1 MQRLQRTTAHVDA
14 TLVPQPTAA
23 PEGPSAGQPI
33 VVTIL
38 GSGNS
43 GHVCAALFEENT
55 KGRVKTCLL
64 TSRPGLWQSMRPK
77 VTFPDG
83 KVQEGRIHKISSDP
97 AELIPESDIVLWT
110 GPVNSMKEVFE
121 RIAPYV
127 KTKKTAIGTI
137 FAQGLSHVLAS
148 RVFGPKVRF
157 FALRNIPWLCRT
169 VTPGVEAQI
178 VGEKTSIGI
187 MTINLDM
194 DFVKNQL
201 EPLFVVQKMGKW
213 EPVMEQLPDFSPVV
227 FNPANQIIHPARYWG
242 MFRKWTGQPLT
253 GKDEPNEWL
262 YRDMDEV
269 AGNVLQVLD
278 EELQSLKDAY
288 FSATGASGCHE
299 VIPLAERLVAQ
310 YGDQIEDKSTMAKMV
325 GTNKAYSMAKTPVL
339 RTKLGVMP
347 NPNHRVVLDDIG
359 WGLCVLV
366 SIAERLEDVTGIKIH
381 MTMTKAMIEWHQ
393 QMMKK
398 EFLIDGKL
406 RGRDCD
412 GLVLLRSTDPL
423 ELAALAAGQTVDN
436 WLPKVDAEAE
446 EERYGNP

>member
-1 MQRLQRTTAHVDA
+1 MHRVQRIASHVDNSA
-14 TLVPQPTAA
+14 SLNAELTSS
-23 PEGPSAGQPI
+23 PSAGQPM
-33 VVTIL
+33 VVTIV

-43 GHVCAALFEENT
+43 GHVCAGLFEENT
-55 KGRVKTCLL
+55 KGRVKTYLL
-64 TSRPGLWQSMRPK
+64 TSRPELWQDKKPRVK
-77 VTFPDG
+77 FPDG
-83 KVQEGRIHKISSDP
+83 SVQEGKIHKISSNP
-97 AELIPESDIVLWT
+97 ADLIPESDIVLWT

-121 RIAPYV
+121 SIAPYV
-127 KTKKTAIGTI
+127 KTKKTAVGTI
-137 FAQGLSHVLAS
+137 FAQGLSHVLAN
-148 RVFGPKVRF
+148 RVFGPNVRF

-169 VTPGVEAQI
+169 VTPGVESQI

-187 MTINLDM
+187 MTMNLDM
-194 DFVKNQL
+194 SFVKDHL

-213 EPVMEQLPDFSPVV
+213 EPVMDPMPDFSPVV

-242 MFRKWTGQPLT
+242 MFRNWRGEPLS

-269 AGNVLQVLD
+269 AGNMLQVLD
-278 EELQSLKDAY
+278 EELQALKDAY
-288 FSATGASGCHE
+288 FAATGAAGCKE
-299 VIPLAERLVAQ
+299 VIPLAERLIKQ
-310 YGDQIEDKSTMAKMV
+310 YGDQIADKSTMAKMV

-366 SIAERLEDVTGIKIH
+366 SIAERLEEVTGIKTP

-412 GLVLLRSTDPL
+412 GLVLLRSSDPL
-423 ELAALAAGQTVDN
+423 ELAALAPGQKVN
-436 WLPKVDAEAE
+436 EWLPKADKEAAE
-446 EERYGNP
+446 ERAGNP